1 MCEAGVVRV
10 TLSLEAGGY
19 GALLLAD
26 SLGPELDAFLAT
38 MAEMTARPLGAYSSE
53 WEPLQQARHINNGG
67 DFPPFYLL
75 LRNNYRQI
83 PCYYLVPADHGGS
96 RQLRVGRAAE
106 AGGGDPAPA
115 GNCGRGGGYVGQRR
129 YTLYNDKIW

>member
-1 MCEAGVVRV
+1 MVRV

-53 WEPLQQARHINNGG
+53 WAPLQQERHIDGF
-67 DFPPFYLL
+67 FPILSFKK
-75 LRNNYRQI
+75 
-83 PCYYLVPADHGGS
+83 
-96 RQLRVGRAAE
+96 QLQTDTV
-106 AGGGDPAPA
+106 
-115 GNCGRGGGYVGQRR
+115 
-129 YTLYNDKIW
+129 L